1 MEHDPAP
8 PPAVPAH
15 APPTVPTGPLA
26 IHRSSWPKV
35 LGILCCVFAG
45 IGVLGRLFQLVG
57 VFAMQHLPIDEW
69 MKPPA
74 HLMGLLI
81 VLALAGFL
89 ISAVHVAL
97 GVQLLRR
104 RPSMLVLAIVF
115 LGIVV
120 LLHIPNSIVQWQMQQ
135 AQMQG
140 MQQQMAQQSQGGAPP
155 PMMPMQFG
163 AGLGLAM
170 GLIGGLIAIAWP
182 TFLIV
187 WLAWPSHRREIR
199 DGAHANP

>member
-1 MEHDPAP
+1 MEHDPAS

-15 APPTVPTGPLA
+15 APPTVPTAPLA
-26 IHRSSWPKV
+26 AHRSSWPKV

-45 IGVLGRLFQLVG
+45 VGLLMRLFQTAG
-57 VFAMQHLPIDEW
+57 VFAMQHLPIDAW

-74 HLMGLLI
+74 HLTAALIALSIAGLLI
-81 VLALAGFL
+81 TV
-89 ISAVHVAL
+89 VHMAL

-104 RPSMLVLAIVF
+104 RPSALALAIAF
-115 LGIVV
+115 LVIVV
-120 LLHIPNSIVQWQMQQ
+120 LLHIPNSIVQWQVQQ

-155 PMMPMQFG
+155 PAMPVLGPGF
-163 AGLGLAM
+163 GLAM
-170 GLIGGLIAIAWP
+170 GVIGGLFAIAWP

-187 WLAWPSHRREIR
+187 WLVLPGHRRELR
-199 DGAHANP
+199 DGVRANA